1 MTIEQALLTNAFQE
15 EDARSHE
22 RNLLNEILDDDNSSL
37 RFFIV

>member
-22 RNLLNEILDDDNSSL
+22 RNLLNEILDDDNPSIS
-37 RFFIV
+37 FFIV